1 MSTRVDGVPPPAA
14 PPLPAAPIHD
24 PGVVRAAAVPVDG
37 LRLSVVVP
45 CYNVGALAAEAV
57 CSLLHQTMTALEVIA
72 VDDGSTDDTLAQLL
86 ALTDPRLTVVTQAN
100 RGLAGA
106 RNTGIAHAR
115 APLIGFCD
123 GDDVWFPDKAA
134 KQLAVMD
141 ADATVGLTFSH
152 SAYLD
157 EAGAP
162 TGQLLVS
169 RCRQPTTRDLVTRN
183 HIGNGSTAIV
193 RRECFAAAG
202 LFDES
207 LASCEDAEMWTR
219 LSVRTPHALR
229 LVPEPLTG
237 YRVRASSQMHTFET
251 YIAGSRTYL
260 ERYRS
265 YVPGYGDRD
274 AARTY
279 ALHLRV
285 LSRKAFSSGDIELSR
300 AILGE
305 ALRHSPGIVV
315 RDVRALAMTGLHA
328 LALVLPPRA
337 RALPYRIG
345 RVVLRGAYGRLVG
358 APRGTART
366 A

>member
-1 MSTRVDGVPPPAA
+1 MSDRPEAVPPPAA
-14 PPLPAAPIHD
+14 PPLPPAPARE
-24 PGVVRAAAVPVDG
+24 PGAVRLAAVPVDG

-57 CSLLHQTMTALEVIA
+57 GSLLRQTMAALEVVA
-72 VDDGSTDDTLAQLL
+72 VDDGSTDDTLARLL
-86 ALTDPRLTVVTQAN
+86 AFADPRLTVVTQAN
-100 RGLAGA
+100 RGLAAA
-106 RNTGIAHAR
+106 RNTGIRHAR

-123 GDDVWFPDKAA
+123 GDDVWFPEKAA
-134 KQLAVMD
+134 RQLAVMD
-141 ADATVGLTFSH
+141 ADPAVGLTFSH

-157 EAGAP
+157 EAGVP

-169 RCRQPTTRDLVTRN
+169 RCRQPTARDLVRRN
-183 HIGNGSTAIV
+183 HVGNGSTAIV

-219 LSVRTPHALR
+219 LSVFAPHVLR

-237 YRVRASSQMHTFET
+237 YRVRATSQMHTFDA

-265 YVPGYGDRD
+265 YVPGYGPRD
-274 AARTY
+274 AERTY
-279 ALHLRV
+279 ALHLRI
-285 LSRKAFSSGDIELSR
+285 LSRKAFSSGDVDLSR
-300 AILGE
+300 AILLE
-305 ALRHSPGIVV
+305 ALRRSPGIVV

-328 LALVLPPRA
+328 LALVLPARA
-337 RALPYRIG
+337 RTLPYRVG
-345 RVVLRGAYGRLVG
+345 RRVLRGAYGRLVG
-358 APRGTART
+358 APREATRPA
-366 A
+366 